1 MKTALKIAVMALVMS
16 IASSRAADNKSSPLY
31 PITIRSFGVRAG
43 GCTFVDQNNRS
54 FTVQGS
60 PQLVMAVVT
69 AAAQNLSI
77 GVSGSYSPGSH
88 SVIVDAIF
96 WPADN
101 LRAANYRKSKS
112 H

>member
-1 MKTALKIAVMALVMS
+1 MKRALTIAAMALAMS
-16 IASSRAADNKSSPLY
+16 ITTGWTADSRPLY

-43 GCTFVDQNNRS
+43 GCTFIDQNNRT

-69 AAAQNLSI
+69 AAAQNLAI
-77 GVSGSYSPGSH
+77 GVSGTSSPGSN
-88 SVIVDAIF
+88 SVIVDSIF

-101 LRAANYRKSKS
+101 LRASTFRRKS